1 MNIFENYLSKI
12 NKIILDNKKTLKLTI
27 LDNLDNVSLEVP
39 PEHFDYDLSSN
50 VSLVLGKSN
59 KLDPINLAKNVK
71 NLLLKKFNHFEIID
85 IAGPGFL
92 NIKLSKE
99 ALIKNINE
107 IFENR
112 DSYGSKKTNKTYN
125 IEFVSAN
132 PTGPMHVGHCRGAVF
147 GDVLSKL
154 LSFNGNKVT
163 KEYYVNDYGNQIK
176 YFVESV
182 YLRIR
187 EIKIKEKFILRKDLY
202 PGDYIKEIAN
212 KIIKKNNDIN
222 IEKLDKCFDK
232 IKKLSLQVSMNL
244 IKDDLKKLGIQHDTF
259 ISESDLIKKDLV
271 NKSVK
276 FLQTKNFVEEGY
288 LNPPKGEK
296 SKNWKKTKRLVFKS
310 TLFGDDA
317 DRALQKD
324 DGSWTYFAND
334 VAYHLDKINRK
345 YDNLIN
351 ILGAD
356 HTGYIKRISAAVLA
370 LSNKKA
376 TLNCK
381 VCQLVKLYKKGEPF
395 KMSKRAGDFI
405 SAQDLLNEVSKD
417 AIRFMMLNRSNDVE
431 LDFDFEKV
439 KEKTKDNPVFYVQ
452 YAYARINSITRLL
465 KKDLN
470 DKILIQSDLFS
481 PNIYEAKIIR
491 KIFEWPKI
499 VESAADKLEPHKIPF
514 YLYDLSTLFHSYW
527 SKGNENSNFRFIEN
541 GKIKRLES
549 LIFIYLIAIVIKNG
563 MNILGVSLPEKM

>member
-12 NKIILDNKKTLKLTI
+12 NEIVLDNKNTLKISI
-27 LDNLDNVSLEVP
+27 LDNLDKASLEVP
-39 PEHFDYDLSSN
+39 PEHFNYDLSSN

-59 KLDPINLAKNVK
+59 KLNPINLANDIKD
-71 NLLLKKFNHFEIID
+71 LLSKKIHHFEKID

-99 ALIKNINE
+99 ALIKNIND

-112 DSYGSKKTNKTYN
+112 HTYGSKKTNKTYN

-132 PTGPMHVGHCRGAVF
+132 PTGPMHVGHCRGAIF

-154 LSFNGNKVT
+154 LLFNGNKVI
-163 KEYYVNDYGNQIK
+163 KEYYINDYGNQIK

-182 YLRIR
+182 FLRIR
-187 EIKIKEKFILRKDLY
+187 EIKFKEKFVLKKNLY
-202 PGDYIKEIAN
+202 PGDYIKEIAD
-212 KIIKKNNDIN
+212 KIIKKNKN
-222 IEKLDKCFDK
+222 IDFEKLNNCFDEL
-232 IKKLSLQVSMNL
+232 KKLSLQESMDL
-244 IKDDLKKLGIQHDTF
+244 IKDDLQKLGIHHDIF
-259 ISESDLIKKDLV
+259 VSESELVKKDLV

-276 FLQTKNFVEEGY
+276 FLQSKNFVEEGY
-288 LNPPKGEK
+288 LNPPKGEI
-296 SKNWKKTKRLVFKS
+296 SKNWKKIKRLIFKS

-334 VAYHLDKINRK
+334 VAYHSDKINRK
-345 YDNLIN
+345 YDYLIN

-356 HTGYIKRISAAVLA
+356 HTGYIKRISAAVAA
-370 LSNKKA
+370 LSYKKVK
-376 TLNCK
+376 LKCK
-381 VCQLVKLYKKGEPF
+381 VCQLVKFYKNGQPF

-405 SAQDLLNEVSKD
+405 SAQDLSNEVSKD

-431 LDFDFEKV
+431 LDFDFDKV

-452 YAYARINSITRLL
+452 YAYARINSISRLL
-465 KKDLN
+465 KMDLS
-470 DKILIQSDLFS
+470 DKILIQSDKFS
-481 PNIYEAKIIR
+481 PNIYEEKIIR
-491 KIFEWPKI
+491 KIFQWPKI

-549 LIFIYLIAIVIKNG
+549 LTFIYLIAIVIKNG